1 MNTLLLSALL
11 ASFSATGIASSQN
24 DTIDRFIVDG
34 RIVDDLDGTEV
45 VGIKSYDCSYLIRT
59 TPDNGKGQTVIR
71 EHDIKSLGGS
81 KVKDPHQKEDPSID
95 RLSYAI
101 QMSNQRITDHK
112 GSIYGGFDDY
122 PPVPMGGA
130 RTSRSV
136 SSYNDPNISINDLLV
151 IVDGKES
158 TNGLSSVMP
167 EMVKSIELIKGDEAI
182 QKYGERG
189 KKGVAIVKT
198 KSKDGFDNAMY
209 IVNGKEM
216 SKEEL
221 SAMKK
226 DQIRTID
233 IKHTELDLYETK
245 VKNHAQIIES
255 DTRVTYGENNY
266 RGFTFDD
273 FPEERG
279 VQYGRSEKG
288 ASRQFFMTSI
298 DLNKCLVIVDGKEQ
312 KGGLKTVKQ
321 DIVGAAY
328 VIPASQAIKEY
339 GNKGKNGVI
348 LIGSKGKPAPENAK
362 YIINEKE
369 ISKADYDKMDKAD
382 IRIETIFKQS
392 YDLTYY
398 FQTGA
403 NVLLVEE
410 ELSSIYHPTN

>member
-59 TPDNGKGQTVIR
+59 TPDNSKGQTVIR

-81 KVKDPHQKEDPSID
+81 HVKDPHQKEDPSMD

-101 QMSNQRITDHK
+101 QMSNQRNTDHNGTVFG
-112 GSIYGGFDDY
+112 GSNDY
-122 PPVPMGGA
+122 PSVPMGGA

-136 SSYNDPNISINDLLV
+136 RSYNDPNININDVLV
-151 IVDGKES
+151 IVDGRES
-158 TNGLSSVMP
+158 TNGFSSVMP
-167 EMVKSIELIKGDEAI
+167 EMVKSIELLKGDVAM

-189 KKGVAIVKT
+189 KNGVAIIKT
-198 KSKDGFDNAMY
+198 KSKDGFDNATY

-221 SAMKK
+221 SKMNK
-226 DQIRTID
+226 DQIHTIG
-233 IKHTELDLYETK
+233 IKHTELDLY
-245 VKNHAQIIES
+245 NAQEWNEAKIIES
-255 DTRVTYGENNY
+255 DTRVTYGDDSF

-273 FPEERG
+273 FPYKPG
-279 VQYGRSEKG
+279 LQHGRSEKG
-288 ASRQFFMTSI
+288 SSRQIFITSI
-298 DLNKCLVIVDGKEQ
+298 DLDKCLVIVDGKEQ

-410 ELSSIYHPTN
+410 ELSSIYHPAN